1 MNSVQQNEV
10 LSNKEKAISFLQLV
24 ASGDVRK
31 AYERFVG
38 SDFQHH
44 NPFFRGD
51 RESLMRAME
60 ENEETAPDKVLDVK
74 RAIEDGEEVAVHSH
88 IKQNPED
95 LGAAVVHIFR
105 FQEGRIVELW
115 DVGQPVPERSENE
128 NGVF

>member
-1 MNSVQQNEV
+1 MNNEA
-10 LSNKEKAISFLQLV
+10 LSNKEKAVSFLELV
-24 ASGDVRK
+24 ASGDVREAFEK
-31 AYERFVG
+31 YTG
-38 SDFQHH
+38 NDFKHH

-51 RESLMRAME
+51 KESLMAAME
-60 ENEETAPDKVLDVK
+60 QNEEEAPDKVLDVK

-105 FQEGRIVELW
+105 FQDGYIVELW
-115 DVGQPVPERSENE
+115 DVGQPVPESSDNE